1 MSSVVQ
7 KNRKDLLIFIP
18 AIITFFLVLIPT
30 IKYSVPLSSETF
42 YHAISIQFT
51 AENGIYLGKNA
62 LFSSASVYSPLFDF
76 FILAISKIF
85 ALSYLVVARA
95 LQPVFAFLVVLSFSL
110 GAYKMY
116 NLLAGILTGIFVMFS
131 ALFPKIMFTTPE
143 TMFLILVPLIAYFY
157 CMALENQN
165 LKYSLIS
172 GLFLGMGFLTQTLS
186 ASIIFL
192 VLTLLT
198 IILLIGKRKPD
209 LKVYGLLII
218 TSILIAAIW
227 WLPVIVNGQFMQG
240 LPIPPQLSTLIVIND
255 YPQILGIIPLLFAF
269 IGAFFFIKRGQ
280 IKDILLLT
288 WLVTVTLLSFI
299 QYSGFPIGAEYVLM
313 LAIFPLAAMA
323 GVGVQCIRIDG
334 DKRPIYA
341 LTTLILIVGVYYG
354 YGYASSTQPEYS
366 AAQIETAQWFQNHGD
381 RNSTVINYNP
391 TMDALIFSMANQN
404 VSIFHNYSKIPEI
417 SQKSEINVKK
427 YLLGKYNGMDI
438 SKDNIGYLVMKK
450 EVSSMPYATLVY
462 ENDEFKIFEMN
473 K

>member
-1 MSSVVQ
+1 VSSVVK
-7 KNRKDLLIFIP
+7 KNKKDLLIFIP

-42 YHAISIQFT
+42 YHVISIQFA

-62 LFSSASVYSPLFDF
+62 LFSGLSVYSPLFDF
-76 FILAISKIF
+76 FLLAISKIF
-85 ALSYLVVARA
+85 ALSYLMVARA
-95 LQPVFAFLVVLSFSL
+95 LQPVFAFLVVLSFSF

-131 ALFPKIMFTTPE
+131 ALFHKIMFTSPE

-157 CMALENQN
+157 CVALENKN

-172 GLFLGMGFLTQTLS
+172 GLLLGMGFLTQAFS

-192 VLTLLT
+192 VLTILT
-198 IILLIGKRKPD
+198 IILLIVKRKTD
-209 LKVYGLLII
+209 LKVYGLLMI

-227 WLPVIVNGQFMQG
+227 WLPVIFNGQFMQG
-240 LPIPPQLSTLIVIND
+240 IPIPAQLSTLIAINE

-288 WLVTVTLLSFI
+288 WLVTATLLSFI
-299 QYSGFPIGAEYVLM
+299 QYSGFSIGAEYILM

-341 LTTLILIVGVYYG
+341 LTALILILGVYYG
-354 YGYASSTQPEYS
+354 YVYANSTQPEYS
-366 AAQIETAQWFQNHGD
+366 TAQIEAAQWFQNHGD
-381 RNSTVINYNP
+381 RNSTVINYNS

-404 VSIFHNYSKIPEI
+404 VPTFHNSSKIPEI

-427 YLLGKYNGMDI
+427 YLMGKYNGLDI
-438 SKDNIGYLVMKK
+438 LNDNIGYLVMNK

-462 ENDEFKIFEMN
+462 ENEEFKIFEIN